1 MLAFSR
7 GSAAQTP
14 PIEPAPLPPPAAP
27 PQAGAPAPAAP
38 PPAAAPAPAAPA
50 PESAPEPAPSP
61 PPPAA
66 EPAPAVIEPA
76 PVIEEPEVVSSDLEQ
91 PAAGG
96 EMVVTGSRIRD
107 AVGKQAPVT
116 TLSQADLARPGL
128 LGIGEILQ
136 RQPSSGS
143 AINGK
148 TNLSGNQ
155 GNPPDGGGVGAGATE
170 IDLRYLGSKRV
181 LVLVDGV
188 RWINGSSASGV
199 AAAVDLNT
207 IPLNM
212 IERIE
217 ILEDGASPIYGSD
230 AIAGVVNIITRKS
243 FRGAEATAQIG
254 GYMPTD
260 GAAHGFD
267 GLAQKY
273 DLTFGTASER
283 LSIVAGASYV
293 RQNEVLSRNR
303 DISNSPIPTL
313 DNCEQGCSSGTPQG
327 RVSVLDPNTMEM
339 INVTPNVGISNPR
352 FPGDYHGF
360 GNSDRFN
367 FAPYN
372 LVLTPSER
380 IGAFTNIVYRVT
392 DMLNLH
398 AKAAFTRRQSVNQAA
413 PEPLFVGPDGG
424 TGTRMDTLRI
434 DASNPYNPF
443 GFSFE
448 PDPMHPYV
456 VTRRPVEAG
465 PRRFEQTVNTL
476 YLSAGL
482 DGKYT
487 IGDQP
492 FIWDTTFSYGINRG
506 DQRRRNSFNSA
517 KLAEALGPAYMGD
530 NGKYMC
536 GSMAMPGT
544 PGCVPFN
551 IFGGEGT
558 ITPEMLRY
566 VTYTQHDV
574 SEQRLFDWVAN
585 TSGQI
590 VRLPG
595 GPLAVGVGV
604 EHRRLQGFFEPDSV
618 VAAGDSADIPA
629 QPTSGKYH
637 VSEAYAEARVP
648 VVAHVP
654 AIALLDLNAAGRV
667 SKYSFLD
674 PELTGKFGGRYKP
687 IDDLVIRASYGM
699 GFRAP
704 SIGELYGTA
713 SRFDAQ
719 LNDPCHDFD
728 RPDVKEAVRQSCIAK
743 MVPADGSYKQLNQQ
757 ISVATGGNPNL
768 EPERS
773 KSLNVSIAYAP
784 APLQERRWSDRF
796 DVELAYWQ
804 IELTGAI
811 AAVDAQL
818 QLDRCIGGDDS
829 LCQGITRIAS
839 GTISSFSN
847 KLRNL
852 GGIETRGLDF
862 KVFYQTSAMPF
873 GRLRARWASSWLI
886 DYIAK
891 IPTADGTEDAQR
903 AGKVV
908 GEPEKAYP
916 RLKSNLTLD
925 WLFGDFDFALTTR
938 YIHKVTEPCR
948 DLAMFRNTCSD
959 FDATDDTNSTNIL
972 RPTVYNDIRVTWI
985 PSFDDKLTVSLGV
998 NNIFNVDPPA
1008 CYSCALNGFNGA
1020 TYDIPGAFGYLS
1032 AGYTMQ

>member
-1 MLAFSR
+1 M
-7 GSAAQTP
+7 SAGPEAAP
-14 PIEPAPLPPPAAP
+14 GEPAPGDVML
-27 PQAGAPAPAAP
+27 
-38 PPAAAPAPAAPA
+38 
-50 PESAPEPAPSP
+50 
-61 PPPAA
+61 
-66 EPAPAVIEPA
+66 
-76 PVIEEPEVVSSDLEQ
+76 
-91 PAAGG
+91 
-96 EMVVTGSRIRD
+96 VTGSRIKD
-107 AVGKQAPVT
+107 SVGKQAPVT
-116 TLSQADLARPGL
+116 SLSQADLTRPGL
-128 LGIGEILQ
+128 TGIGEILQ
-136 RQPSSGS
+136 RMPAAGS

-148 TNLSGNQ
+148 SNLSGNQ

-243 FRGAEATAQIG
+243 FRGAEATGQIG
-254 GYMPTD
+254 GYVP
-260 GAAHGFD
+260 GGGFNPD
-267 GLAQKY
+267 GLAQRY
-273 DLTFGTASER
+273 DLTFGTSNER

-303 DISNSPIPTL
+303 EISNSPIPTL
-313 DNCEQGCSSGTPQG
+313 DKCEQGCSGATPQG
-327 RVSVLDPNTMEM
+327 YVHFTDPNTMELVDLTLNDGVVM
-339 INVTPNVGISNPR
+339 PR
-352 FPGDYHGF
+352 YPGDYHTF
-360 GNSDRFN
+360 TSKDRFN

-380 IGAFTNIVYRVT
+380 ISAFSNIVFRFS
-392 DMLNLH
+392 DFLNFH
-398 AKAAFTRRQSVNQAA
+398 AKTTFTRRQSVNQAA

-424 TGTRMDTLRI
+424 TGTRMDMLRI

-448 PDPMHPYV
+448 PSSPYV

-476 YLSAGL
+476 LLSAGL
-482 DGKYT
+482 DGKYE
-487 IGDQP
+487 IGGQP
-492 FIWDTTFSYGINRG
+492 FIWDTTFTYGINRA

-517 KLAEALGPAYMGD
+517 KLAEALGPAFMGPDGNYLCGTMD
-530 NGKYMC
+530 N
-536 GSMAMPGT
+536 PG
-544 PGCVPFN
+544 PSDCVPFN
-551 IFGGEGT
+551 IFGGQGADGRGT
-558 ITPEMLRY
+558 ITPGMLRY
-566 VTYTQHDV
+566 VTYTQHDM

-585 TSGQI
+585 TSGQL
-590 VRLPG
+590 VKLPS
-595 GPLAVGVGV
+595 GPLSVGVGV

-637 VSEAYAEARVP
+637 VSEAYAETRVP
-648 VVAHVP
+648 VFASELP
-654 AIALLDLNAAGRV
+654 FLALMDLNAAGRV

-687 IDDLVIRASYGM
+687 FDDLVVRVSYGM

-719 LNDPCHDFD
+719 LNDPCSEFNRDQ
-728 RPDVKEAVRQSCIAK
+728 VTEAVRQRCIAK
-743 MVPADGSYKQLNQQ
+743 GVPADGSYQQLNQQ
-757 ISVATGGNPNL
+757 ISVATGGNPKL

-773 KSLNVSIAYAP
+773 KSFNASIAFAP
-784 APLQERRWSDRF
+784 SALQDRRWSDRF

-804 IELTGAI
+804 INLSGAI
-811 AAVDAQL
+811 AALDAQL
-818 QLDRCIGGDDS
+818 QIDRCIIGRDDS
-829 LCQGITRIAS
+829 LCQGIERISS
-839 GTISSFSN
+839 GTISAFSN
-847 KLRNL
+847 RLRNL

-862 KVFYQTSAMPF
+862 KLNYQTGSLPF
-873 GRLRARWASSWLI
+873 GRLRARWLSSWLI
-886 DYIAK
+886 DYTEK
-891 IPTADGTEDAQR
+891 VPTAEGTEEAQR

-916 RLKSNLTLD
+916 RLKSNLTLE
-925 WLFGDFDFALTTR
+925 WLTGDFGFALTTR
-938 YIHKVTEPCR
+938 YISRLTEGCR
-948 DLAMFRNTCSD
+948 DLQMFKDTCSD
-959 FDATDDTNSTNIL
+959 FNDMDDSQSTNVL
-972 RPTVYNDIRVTWI
+972 RSTVYNDIRVTWN
-985 PSFDDKLTVSLGV
+985 PAFDDKLTVSVGV
-998 NNIFNVDPPA
+998 NNIFNVDPPV

-1020 TYDIPGAFGYLS
+1020 TYDVPGVFGYLS